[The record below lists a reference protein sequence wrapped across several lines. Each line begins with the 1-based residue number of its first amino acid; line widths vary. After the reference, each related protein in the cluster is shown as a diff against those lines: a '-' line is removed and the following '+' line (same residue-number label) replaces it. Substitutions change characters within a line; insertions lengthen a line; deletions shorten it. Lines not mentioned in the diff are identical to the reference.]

1 VPNNVEA
8 LNNLGA
14 AYVHND
20 EYIKGIECIYR
31 AVKARDSKELAQ
43 NLVNAI
49 AYAPERM
56 RGHNSIKGAEDA
68 ARLLAGRYG
77 IGGPTAGFAILP
89 PVRGGPKAS
98 SDGTGGSNVP
108 PDAKLSS
115 GTGFIIADDGLIL
128 TNRHVVGNEKAELMV
143 LLPGGEQKSAEI
155 IKIDTE
161 QDLALIRVKVDK
173 KLPVAYMAAAEL
185 PGEGAQCFVLGYPLM
200 DRMGSN
206 IKITQ
211 GIVSGLQIHLK
222 EADIVTDAKVNPG
235 NSGGPMVNG
244 QGHVMG
250 IVTLKTYASMIE
262 DSYGMAISSGRI
274 RKFLNANEV
283 KLPVPPAAAAGAAP
297 MTAEQVAAKLK
308 PATVCILC
316 MQQGTK
322 K

>member
-1 VPNNVEA
+1 
-8 LNNLGA
+8 
-14 AYVHND
+14 VHND
-20 EYIKGIECIYR
+20 EYIKGIECIYK

-56 RGHNSIKGAEDA
+56 RGHQSIKGAEDA

-89 PVRGGPKAS
+89 PTRGGPKAS
-98 SDGTGGSNVP
+98 SDGTGGSRGP
-108 PDAKLSS
+108 TEAALSS

-143 LLPGGEQKSAEI
+143 LLPGGEQKAAEI
-155 IKIDTE
+155 VKIDAE

-173 KLPVAYMAAAEL
+173 KLPVAYLSAIDL

-211 GIVSGLQIHLK
+211 GIVSGLQVHLK

-235 NSGGPMVNG
+235 NSGGPMING

-250 IVTLKTYASMIE
+250 IVTLKTFASVIE
-262 DSYGMAISSGRI
+262 DSYGMAISTGRI
-274 RKFLNANEV
+274 RKFLKANDV
-283 KLPVPPAAAAGAAP
+283 KLPAAPVVAGAAP

-308 PATVCILC
+308 PATVCILS
-316 MQQGTK
+316 MALANK